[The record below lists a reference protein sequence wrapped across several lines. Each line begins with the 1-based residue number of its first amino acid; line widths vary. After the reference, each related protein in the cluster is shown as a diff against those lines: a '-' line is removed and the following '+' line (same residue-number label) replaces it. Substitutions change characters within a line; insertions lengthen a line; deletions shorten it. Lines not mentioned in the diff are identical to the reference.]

1 MFLVVSSI
9 GITTVAG
16 YSAAVKTAQDAADE
30 TNEKARIYR
39 MPPLNLSLVLTVNL
53 CKNPQRR
60 SRRKRQ
66 SENDFFGSSVMTKPR
81 TGNGA
86 GLLL

>member
-9 GITTVAG
+9 GVTTVAG

-39 MPPLNLSLVLTVNL
+39 MPSAVEFVACPR
-53 CKNPQRR
+53 KNPVQE
-60 SRRKRQ
+60 SAAPQPKKKAKRK
-66 SENDFFGSSVMTKPR
+66 
-81 TGNGA
+81 
-86 GLLL
+86 